1 MERSLDKPRIF
12 LDSGAYSA
20 HTRGIKID
28 IQDYISFI
36 KERVSL
42 CDVYANLDVISING
56 SRSNRATAEQTLKNQ
71 RIMEEAGLHPLPCF
85 HYGEPYEYLQ
95 YYTEQ
100 YNYVG
105 LGMATAVSR
114 TIPFLTECFSK
125 YICDRFGMPKVR
137 VHGYGISSIE
147 IILQFPFYS
156 VDSTAWMIIGR
167 YGLILVPR
175 RRNGQ
180 WVYTQN
186 PYKVAVSTRSPRRK
200 TNGKHID
207 NMSYMERKMVLD
219 YIHEKGFS
227 LGKSDFKLVDK
238 DYILAENEKWT
249 GTAQKISSVP
259 REVEIIIDEGIS
271 NIDSLRDELNAVYFA
286 VLQQYLPCWPRGLN
300 IS

>member
-1 MERSLDKPRIF
+1 
-12 LDSGAYSA
+12 
-20 HTRGIKID
+20 
-28 IQDYISFI
+28 
-36 KERVSL
+36 L